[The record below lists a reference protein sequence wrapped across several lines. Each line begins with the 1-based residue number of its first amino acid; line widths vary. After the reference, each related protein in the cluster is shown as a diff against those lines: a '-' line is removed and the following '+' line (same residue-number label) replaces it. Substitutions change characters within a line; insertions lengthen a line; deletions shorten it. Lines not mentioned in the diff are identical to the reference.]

1 METNGCVSTRKKL
14 EHRQKSRRRMPW
26 TEVNDD
32 RAVSV
37 FTATGTALH
46 ASRAIVGIS
55 AGRRTM
61 APVNAANAGGQ
72 AM

>member
-1 METNGCVSTRKKL
+1 
-14 EHRQKSRRRMPW
+14 MPW

-61 APVNAANAGGQ
+61 GPVNAANAGGQ